1 MVAWMPTSAVPP
13 VTRLSADER
22 REAVLDA
29 AVHEFAQAGYH
40 AASTT
45 SIARR
50 AGISQPYIYAL
61 FPNKKALFIGCQERA
76 SNRIRDAFLAAAEG
90 AKDVEDRIE
99 RMGDAYKRLLDD
111 RDELLCQL
119 HGFAAAGD
127 PEIREPVAAC
137 FRETF
142 DTIANLVG
150 GAPEEARAFVAMG
163 MYLNIARALE
173 LPKDYTGED

>member
-1 MVAWMPTSAVPP
+1 MVGWMPSSAGTVN
-13 VTRLSADER
+13 RLSAEER

-45 SIARR
+45 NIAKR

-61 FPNKKALFIGCQERA
+61 FPNKKALFIAVQQRVSE
-76 SNRIRDAFLAAAEG
+76 RIRNAFVEAAQQA
-90 AKDVEDRIE
+90 ASPEDRME
-99 RMGDAYKRLLDD
+99 RMGEAYTRLLDD
-111 RDELLCQL
+111 RDHLLAQL

-142 DTIANLVG
+142 DTIGKLIG
-150 GAPEEARAFVAMG
+150 GTPEEARAFVSMG
-163 MYLNIARALE
+163 MYLNIARALD
-173 LPKDYTGED
+173 LPKEYTGEE

>member
-1 MVAWMPTSAVPP
+1 MVGEMPTAAGP
-13 VTRLSADER
+13 VNRLSADER

-29 AVHEFAQAGYH
+29 GIHEFAHAGYH

-45 SIARR
+45 NIAKR

-61 FPNKKALFIGCQERA
+61 FPNKKALFIACQERV
-76 SNRIRDAFLAAAEG
+76 SQRIRDTFEEAAL
-90 AKDVEDRIE
+90 DDDRPEDRLQ
-99 RMGDAYKRLLDD
+99 RMGEAYKRLLDD
-111 RDELLCQL
+111 RDLPLCQL
-119 HGFAAAGD
+119 HGFAAAED

-142 DTIANLVG
+142 DAIAALIG
-150 GAPEEARAFVAMG
+150 GTPDDARAFVAMG

-173 LPKDYTGED
+173 LPKDYTGEE

>member
-1 MVAWMPTSAVPP
+1 MVGWMASTTGSVN
-13 VTRLSADER
+13 RLSAEER
-22 REAVLDA
+22 REAVLAA

-45 SIARR
+45 AIAKR

-61 FPNKKALFIGCQERA
+61 FPNKKALFIAVQERA
-76 SNRIRDAFLAAAEG
+76 AERIRNAFLEAARESTSPEER
-90 AKDVEDRIE
+90 VE
-99 RMGDAYKRLLDD
+99 RMGDAYVRLLDD
-111 RDELLCQL
+111 SDELLAQL

-137 FRETF
+137 FRKTF
-142 DTIANLVG
+142 DTIAELIG
-150 GAPEEARAFVAMG
+150 GTHDEARAFVAMG

-173 LPKDYTGED
+173 LPEEYTGEE

>member
-1 MVAWMPTSAVPP
+1 MPSVVQP
-13 VTRLSADER
+13 VNRLSAGER

-29 AVHEFAQAGYH
+29 AVHEFAHAGYH

-45 SIARR
+45 AIARR

-76 SNRIRDAFLAAAEG
+76 SNRIRETFVAAAEG

-99 RMGDAYKRLLDD
+99 RMGKAYTGLLDD

-119 HGFAAAGD
+119 HGFAAADD

-142 DTIANLVG
+142 DTIAALIEG
-150 GAPEEARAFVAMG
+150 SPDDARAFVAMG

-173 LPKDYTGED
+173 LPKAYTGED

>member
-1 MVAWMPTSAVPP
+1 MVGWMPSSAGTVN
-13 VTRLSADER
+13 RLSAEER

-45 SIARR
+45 NIAKR

-61 FPNKKALFIGCQERA
+61 FPNKKALFIAVQQRVSE
-76 SNRIRDAFLAAAEG
+76 RIRDAFVAAAQE
-90 AKDVEDRIE
+90 ATSPEDRMD
-99 RMGDAYKRLLDD
+99 RMGEAYTRLLDD
-111 RDELLCQL
+111 RDHLLAQL

-142 DTIANLVG
+142 DAIAKLIG
-150 GAPEEARAFVAMG
+150 GTPEDARAFVAMG
-163 MYLNIARALE
+163 MYLNIARALD
-173 LPKDYTGED
+173 LPKEYTGEE

>member
-1 MVAWMPTSAVPP
+1 MVDWMPSSAGTVS
-13 VTRLSADER
+13 RLSAEQR

-61 FPNKKALFIGCQERA
+61 FPNKKALFIACQERA
-76 SNRIRDAFLAAAEG
+76 SERIRSAFQEAARG
-90 AKDVEDRIE
+90 ATSLEDRTE
-99 RMGDAYKRLLDD
+99 RMGEAYKRLLDD
-111 RDELLCQL
+111 RDHLLMQL

-127 PEIREPVAAC
+127 PEIREPVACC

-142 DTIANLVG
+142 DAIAELIDG
-150 GAPEEARAFVAMG
+150 TPDEARAFVAMG

>member
-1 MVAWMPTSAVPP
+1 MAVTPRQ
-13 VTRLSADER
+13 TADER

-45 SIARR
+45 AIARR

-61 FPNKKALFIGCQERA
+61 FPNKKALFIGCQQRA
-76 SNRIRDAFLAAAEG
+76 SDRIRDA
-90 AKDVEDRIE
+90 
-99 RMGDAYKRLLDD
+99 
-111 RDELLCQL
+111 
-119 HGFAAAGD
+119 FAAAGD

-142 DTIANLVG
+142 DAIAKLIEG
-150 GAPEEARAFVAMG
+150 TPDDARAFVAMG

-173 LPKDYTGED
+173 LPK

>member
-1 MVAWMPTSAVPP
+1 MVGWMPSSAGTVN
-13 VTRLSADER
+13 RLSAEER

-45 SIARR
+45 NIAKR

-61 FPNKKALFIGCQERA
+61 FPNKKALFIAVQQRVSE
-76 SNRIRDAFLAAAEG
+76 RIRNAFVEAAHG
-90 AKDVEDRIE
+90 AASPEDRMD
-99 RMGDAYKRLLDD
+99 RMGEAYTRLLDD
-111 RDELLCQL
+111 RDHLLAQL

-137 FRETF
+137 FRQTL
-142 DTIANLVG
+142 DTIGKLIG
-150 GAPEEARAFVAMG
+150 GTPEDARAFVSMG
-163 MYLNIARALE
+163 MYLNIARALD
-173 LPKDYTGED
+173 LPKEYTGEE

>member
-1 MVAWMPTSAVPP
+1 MVGWMASSAGTVN
-13 VTRLSADER
+13 RLSAEER
-22 REAVLDA
+22 REAVLEA

-45 SIARR
+45 NIAKR

-61 FPNKKALFIGCQERA
+61 FPNKKALFIAVQERVA
-76 SNRIRDAFLAAAEG
+76 ERIRKAFLDAAREATSP
-90 AKDVEDRIE
+90 DDRVE
-99 RMGDAYKRLLDD
+99 RMGEAYHRLLDD
-111 RDELLCQL
+111 RDHLLAQL

-142 DTIANLVG
+142 DTIAGLIG
-150 GAPEEARAFVAMG
+150 GTPEDARAFVGMG
-163 MYLNIARALE
+163 MYLNVVRALQ
-173 LPKDYTGED
+173 LPKEYTGEE

>member
-1 MVAWMPTSAVPP
+1 MVGSMPSTAA
-13 VTRLSADER
+13 TANRLSAEER

-40 AASTT
+40 AANTT
-45 SIARR
+45 AIARR

-61 FPNKKALFIGCQERA
+61 FPNKKALFIAVQERV
-76 SNRIRDAFLAAAEG
+76 SERIRDAFVEAAREAPSRE
-90 AKDVEDRIE
+90 ERIE
-99 RMGDAYKRLLDD
+99 RMGEAYHRLLDD
-111 RDELLCQL
+111 RDHLLAQL

-142 DTIANLVG
+142 DAIAGLIEG
-150 GAPEEARAFVAMG
+150 TRDEARAFVAMG
-163 MYLNIARALE
+163 MYLNIARALD
-173 LPKDYTGED
+173 LPKEYAGEE

>member
-1 MVAWMPTSAVPP
+1 MPRSVATP
-13 VTRLSADER
+13 VNRLSADER

-61 FPNKKALFIGCQERA
+61 FPNKKALFIACQERV
-76 SNRIRDAFLAAAEG
+76 SQRIREAFEEAAEG
-90 AKDVEDRIE
+90 VEDSDERVQ
-99 RMGDAYKRLLDD
+99 RMGEAYKRLLDD
-111 RDELLCQL
+111 RDHLLCQL

-137 FRETF
+137 FMATF
-142 DTIANLVG
+142 DRIGELL
-150 GAPEEARAFVAMG
+150 GAGPDAAREFVAMG
-163 MYLNIARALE
+163 MYFNIARALD
-173 LPKDYTGED
+173 LPGAYKGEG

>member
-1 MVAWMPTSAVPP
+1 MVGWMPSSAGTVN
-13 VTRLSADER
+13 RLSAEER

-45 SIARR
+45 NIAKR

-61 FPNKKALFIGCQERA
+61 FPNKKALFIAVNERV
-76 SNRIRDAFLAAAEG
+76 SQRIRDTFIEAARDATSR
-90 AKDVEDRIE
+90 EDRIE
-99 RMGDAYKRLLDD
+99 RMGRAYSGLLDD
-111 RDELLCQL
+111 RDHLLAQL
-119 HGFAAAGD
+119 QGFAAAGD
-127 PEIREPVAAC
+127 PEIREAVAAC

-142 DTIANLVG
+142 DTIAGLIEG
-150 GAPEEARAFVAMG
+150 TRDEARAFVGMG

-173 LPKDYTGED
+173 LPEEYTGEE

>member
-1 MVAWMPTSAVPP
+1 MVGWMPSSAGTVN
-13 VTRLSADER
+13 RLSAEER

-45 SIARR
+45 NIAKR

-61 FPNKKALFIGCQERA
+61 FPNKKALFIAVQQRVSE
-76 SNRIRDAFLAAAEG
+76 RIRKAFMDAAHQAASP
-90 AKDVEDRIE
+90 EDRMD
-99 RMGDAYKRLLDD
+99 RMGEAYKRLLDD
-111 RDELLCQL
+111 RDHLLAQL

-137 FRETF
+137 FRETL
-142 DTIANLVG
+142 DTIAKLIG
-150 GAPEEARAFVAMG
+150 GTPEDARAFVSMG
-163 MYLNIARALE
+163 MYLNIARALD
-173 LPKDYTGED
+173 LPKEYTGEE

>member
-1 MVAWMPTSAVPP
+1 MVGWMPSSAGTVN
-13 VTRLSADER
+13 RLSAEER

-45 SIARR
+45 NIAKR

-61 FPNKKALFIGCQERA
+61 FPNKKALFIAVQQRVSE
-76 SNRIRDAFLAAAEG
+76 RIRNAFVEAAQQA
-90 AKDVEDRIE
+90 ASPEDRME
-99 RMGDAYKRLLDD
+99 RMGEAYTRLLDD
-111 RDELLCQL
+111 RDHLLAQL

-137 FRETF
+137 FRETL
-142 DTIANLVG
+142 DTIANLIG
-150 GAPEEARAFVAMG
+150 GTPEDARAFVSKG
-163 MYLNIARALE
+163 MYLNIARALQ
-173 LPKDYTGED
+173 LPKEYTGEE

>member
-1 MVAWMPTSAVPP
+1 MVGWMPSSAGTVN
-13 VTRLSADER
+13 RLSAEER

-45 SIARR
+45 NIAKR

-61 FPNKKALFIGCQERA
+61 FPNKKALFIAVQQRVSA
-76 SNRIRDAFLAAAEG
+76 RIRTAFVDAAQEATSP
-90 AKDVEDRIE
+90 EDRME
-99 RMGDAYKRLLDD
+99 RMGQAYKRLLDD
-111 RDELLCQL
+111 RDHLLAQL

-137 FRETF
+137 FRETL
-142 DTIANLVG
+142 DTIARLIG
-150 GAPEEARAFVAMG
+150 GTPEDARAFVSMG
-163 MYLNIARALE
+163 MYLNIARALD
-173 LPKDYTGED
+173 LPKEYTGED

>member
-1 MVAWMPTSAVPP
+1 MPNAVRP
-13 VTRLSADER
+13 VNRLSADER

-45 SIARR
+45 NIAKR

-61 FPNKKALFIGCQERA
+61 FPNKKALFIAVQQRVSA
-76 SNRIRDAFLAAAEG
+76 RIRKAFVDAVQEATSP
-90 AKDVEDRIE
+90 EDRMD
-99 RMGDAYKRLLDD
+99 RMGEAYKRLLDD
-111 RDELLCQL
+111 RDHLLAQL

-137 FRETF
+137 FRETL
-142 DTIANLVG
+142 DTIATLIG
-150 GAPEEARAFVAMG
+150 GTPEDARAFVSM
-163 MYLNIARALE
+163 
-173 LPKDYTGED
+173 

>member
-1 MVAWMPTSAVPP
+1 MVGWMPAATGSVN
-13 VTRLSADER
+13 RLSADER

-29 AVHEFAQAGYH
+29 AVHEFADAGYH

-45 SIARR
+45 AIAKR

-61 FPNKKALFIGCQERA
+61 FPHKKALFIACQERA
-76 SNRIRDAFLAAAEG
+76 SRRIRDAFVAAAEG
-90 AKDVEDRIE
+90 AEGRDDLVE
-99 RMGDAYKRLLDD
+99 RMRQAYKRLLDD

-119 HGFAAAGD
+119 HGFAAAND

-142 DTIANLVG
+142 DTI
-150 GAPEEARAFVAMG
+150 GALIAGDPQEARAFVAMG

-173 LPKDYTGED
+173 LPKEYTGEE

>member
-1 MVAWMPTSAVPP
+1 MVGWMPSSAGTVN
-13 VTRLSADER
+13 RLSAEER

-45 SIARR
+45 NIAKR

-61 FPNKKALFIGCQERA
+61 FPNKKALFIAVQQRVSE
-76 SNRIRDAFLAAAEG
+76 RIRNAFAEAAHEATSP
-90 AKDVEDRIE
+90 EDRMD
-99 RMGDAYKRLLDD
+99 RMGEAYTRLLDD
-111 RDELLCQL
+111 RDHLLAQL

-142 DTIANLVG
+142 DTIAKLIDG
-150 GAPEEARAFVAMG
+150 TPDDARAFVAMG

-173 LPKDYTGED
+173 LPKEYTGEE

>member
-1 MVAWMPTSAVPP
+1 MVGWMPSSAGTVN
-13 VTRLSADER
+13 RLSAEER

-45 SIARR
+45 NIAKR

-61 FPNKKALFIGCQERA
+61 FPNKKALFIAVQQRVSA
-76 SNRIRDAFLAAAEG
+76 RIRKAFVEAAQEATSP
-90 AKDVEDRIE
+90 EDRMD
-99 RMGDAYKRLLDD
+99 RMGEAYTRLLDD
-111 RDELLCQL
+111 RDHLLAQL

-137 FRETF
+137 FRETL
-142 DTIANLVG
+142 DTIGKLIG
-150 GAPEEARAFVAMG
+150 GTPEDARAFVSMG
-163 MYLNIARALE
+163 MYLNIARALD
-173 LPKDYTGED
+173 LPKEYTGEE

>member
-1 MVAWMPTSAVPP
+1 MAVT
-13 VTRLSADER
+13 TRQSADER

-29 AVHEFAQAGYH
+29 AVHEFARAGYH

-45 SIARR
+45 AIARR

-61 FPNKKALFIGCQERA
+61 FPNKEALFLACQERVTR
-76 SNRIRDAFLAAAEG
+76 RIRETFAAAAEG
-90 AKDVEDRIE
+90 AADAEQVLE
-99 RMGDAYKRLLDD
+99 RMGTAYRALLDD

-127 PEIREPVAAC
+127 PAIRGPVAEG
-137 FRETF
+137 FMGVVDELERIT
-142 DTIANLVG
+142 
-150 GAPEEARAFVAMG
+150 GAPHEDIRRFVAMG

-173 LPKDYTGED
+173 LPERYWEP

>member
-1 MVAWMPTSAVPP
+1 MVGWMPSVAGTAN
-13 VTRLSADER
+13 RLSAQER

-45 SIARR
+45 AIARR

-61 FPNKKALFIGCQERA
+61 FPNKKALFIAVQERV
-76 SNRIRDAFLAAAEG
+76 SERIRRAFLEAAREASSR
-90 AKDVEDRIE
+90 EDRIE
-99 RMGDAYKRLLDD
+99 RMGEAYHRLLDD
-111 RDELLCQL
+111 RDHLLTQL

-142 DTIANLVG
+142 DAIAELIEG
-150 GAPEEARAFVAMG
+150 TRDEARAFVAMG
-163 MYLNIARALE
+163 MYLNIVRALD
-173 LPKDYTGED
+173 LPKEYTGEE

>member
-1 MVAWMPTSAVPP
+1 MVGWMPAATGSVN
-13 VTRLSADER
+13 RHSADER

-29 AVHEFAQAGYH
+29 AVREFADAGYH

-45 SIARR
+45 AIARR

-61 FPNKKALFIGCQERA
+61 FPNKKALFIACQERA
-76 SNRIRDAFLAAAEG
+76 SQRIRNAFQAAADG
-90 AKDVEDRIE
+90 AKDRDDLVE
-99 RMGDAYKRLLDD
+99 RMGEAYKQLLDD

-142 DTIANLVG
+142 DVI
-150 GAPEEARAFVAMG
+150 GALIDGPAEDARAFVAMG

-173 LPKDYTGED
+173 LPKEYTGED

>member
-1 MVAWMPTSAVPP
+1 MVAGMPSAVRP
-13 VTRLSADER
+13 VNRLSADER
-22 REAVLDA
+22 REAVRDA
-29 AVHEFAQAGYH
+29 AVREFAQAGYH

-45 SIARR
+45 AIAGR

-61 FPNKKALFIGCQERA
+61 FPNKKALFIGCQQRA
-76 SNRIRDAFLAAAEG
+76 SKRIRDAFLAAAEG
-90 AKDVEDRIE
+90 ATDIEDRVA
-99 RMGDAYKRLLDD
+99 RMGEAYTRLLDD

-142 DTIANLVG
+142 DTIAALIEG
-150 GAPEEARAFVAMG
+150 SPDDARAFVAMG

-173 LPKDYTGED
+173 LPEEYTGEDG